1 MKNSKLFLILCL
13 GALAAPAVAAD
24 AAGKK
29 SAAELEKEKAL
40 SNPYPNDFGPDK
52 LTDEELKD
60 YPADKK
66 AGYKILLSR
75 CAQCHTPSRPLNSR
89 FVEPD
94 AGAVKPDERDAK
106 EGAAIAK
113 MKGEHADW
121 FKEGATWQIEAGIW
135 NRYVKRMMNKP
146 GCGVSAG
153 GKMTNPE
160 AKQIYEFLVYDG
172 QRRKLGAKAEKWKA
186 HREKLVSE
194 LKTKKPARYEEL
206 KKDNDL

>member
-1 MKNSKLFLILCL
+1 MKLLMIACLTLL
-13 GALAAPAVAAD
+13 GASAYAAD
-24 AAGKK
+24 GKK

-40 SNPYPNDFGPDK
+40 SNPYPNDFGPDH
-52 LTDEELKD
+52 LTEEELKD

-66 AGYKILLSR
+66 EGYKLMLNR

-94 AGAVKPDERDAK
+94 AGAVKPDQRDAK
-106 EGAAIAK
+106 EAAALAE
-113 MKGEHADW
+113 MKKEHGDW
-121 FKEGATWQIEAGIW
+121 FKSPETWQIEAGIW

-146 GCGVSAG
+146 GCGVAAG

-160 AKQIYEFLVYDG
+160 AKKIYEFLVYDG
-172 QRRKLGAKAEKWKA
+172 QRRKLGANAEKWKA
-186 HREKLVSE
+186 HREKLVGE